1 VDIAA
6 LETAGR
12 ALIEVEPSVALD
24 YLAIIDPETLEP
36 AISVT
41 PGARVIVAATV
52 GGTRLIDNLQLLPG
66 DTGQGS

>member
-12 ALIEVEPSVALD
+12 ALIEVEPSIALD
-24 YLAIIDPETLEP
+24 YLAIVDPETLEP
-36 AISVT
+36 ATAVM

-52 GGTRLIDNLQLLPG
+52 GGTRLIDNLQLRPESE
-66 DTGQGS
+66 GS